1 MNSRSILFVD
11 GENLTMRY
19 QDMLATGRTPR
30 QGIAYEQGTYI
41 WSDRLTNK
49 PYNGLP
55 DLVRVH
61 YYTSVVGDSDR
72 VECTQR
78 DIAAIHFASQGPDR
92 RHEGQL
98 VPLVFKKDKKSKKT
112 RNVDLQIIVDVMR
125 YAFTDAVDRVYLA
138 TGDGDFIPLISEVMR
153 RGKQVELL
161 AFSSG
166 LSPLLRSRVDRLH
179 IIDDIFFEDEA

>member
-1 MNSRSILFVD
+1 MNPRAILFVD

-19 QDMLATGRTPR
+19 QEMVASGRNPR
-30 QGIAYEQGTYI
+30 DGVAHKPDTYV
-41 WSDRLTNK
+41 WSGKLTHD
-49 PYNGLP
+49 PYAGLP
-55 DLVRVH
+55 NLVRVH
-61 YYTSVVGDSDR
+61 YYTSVVGDSALI
-72 VECTQR
+72 EATQCEM
-78 DIAAIHFASQGPDR
+78 AAITFASPGPDR
-92 RHEGQL
+92 RHVGQL
-98 VPLVFKKDKKSKKT
+98 VPLVFKKDKKSKKA

-125 YAFTDAVDRVYLA
+125 YAFTDSVDRVYLA

-179 IIDDIFFEDEA
+179 IIDDIFFKDEA

>member
-1 MNSRSILFVD
+1 MNPRSILFVD

-19 QDMLATGRTPR
+19 QEMVETGRAPR
-30 QGIAYEQGTYI
+30 HGVAFKPATYI
-41 WSDRLTNK
+41 WSDRLTYN
-49 PYNGLP
+49 PYDGLP
-55 DLVRVH
+55 NLIRVH
-61 YYTSVVGDSDR
+61 YYTSVVGDSVL
-72 VECTQR
+72 VEDTQR
-78 DIAAIHFASQGPDR
+78 EMAAIKFVSQGPDR
-92 RHEGQL
+92 RHVGQL

-138 TGDGDFIPLISEVMR
+138 TGDGDFIPLITEVMR

-179 IIDDIFFEDEA
+179 IIDDIFFEEEA

>member
-1 MNSRSILFVD
+1 MNPRSILFVD

-19 QDMLATGRTPR
+19 QEMVASGRNPR
-30 QGIAYEQGTYI
+30 DGVAHKPHTYV
-41 WSDRLTNK
+41 WSDKLTYK
-49 PYNGLP
+49 PHDGLP
-55 DLVRVH
+55 NLVRVH
-61 YYTSVVGDSDR
+61 YYTSVVGDSNL
-72 VECTQR
+72 VEDIQR
-78 DIAAIHFASQGPDR
+78 EMAAITFASPGSGQ
-92 RHEGQL
+92 HHKGQL

-179 IIDDIFFEDEA
+179 IIDDIFFKDEA